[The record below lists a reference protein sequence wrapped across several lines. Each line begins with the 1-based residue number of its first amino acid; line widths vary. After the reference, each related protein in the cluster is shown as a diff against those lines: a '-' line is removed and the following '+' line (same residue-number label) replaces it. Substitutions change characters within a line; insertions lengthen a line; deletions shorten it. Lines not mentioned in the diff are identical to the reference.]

1 MKFSGRNRHLRQARK
16 RYVQYGRTKK
26 NKMTKKS
33 SDQLI
38 FPLIVG
44 GVSLLNIL
52 QNFQEFYLTSVI
64 VSLIGIGATVLF
76 LLDFKKVSILFY
88 VWIIAQL
95 VTYSTS
101 SFTYFANQFPH
112 VSLGLTFKNPNSV
125 FAINFSPLFFFL
137 GYRILKMYDMIGK
150 KVSIKPIKAESN
162 LKAIEGEIVGVIN
175 RNKDGKWMKVEY
187 FTNEINEKQY
197 VMIKPKGEERFSRK
211 SSIFAFVNQCGD
223 QTNFIDWGKVKLK

>member
-1 MKFSGRNRHLRQARK
+1 
-16 RYVQYGRTKK
+16 
-26 NKMTKKS
+26 MTKKS

-38 FPLIVG
+38 FPLVVG

-52 QNFQEFYLTSVI
+52 RNFQEFYLTSII

-76 LLDFKKVSILFY
+76 LLNFKKVSILFY

-101 SFTYFANQFPH
+101 SFTYFTNQFPY

-125 FAINFSPLFFFL
+125 FAINFAPLFFFI

-162 LKAIEGEIVGVIN
+162 LRPIDGEIVGVIN
-175 RNKDGKWMKVEY
+175 RNKDGKWLKVEY
-187 FTNEINEKQY
+187 FTNETSEPHY
-197 VMIKPKGEERFSRK
+197 VMIKPKGEEKFSK
-211 SSIFAFVNQCGD
+211 KASIFAFVNQCGE
-223 QTNFIDWGKVKLK
+223 QTSFIDWGKVKLN